1 MSMLQVLRIR
11 NFAVIRELEVEL
23 TPGLNVFTGE
33 TGAGKSLLFAALE
46 LALGGRASSDLIRT
60 GEREASVEAIF
71 TPPRGD
77 RWKALFERLGLPQ
90 EETLFIRRLIS
101 AEGRGRVYINGAL
114 STLGALTDL
123 GDMLVDIHGQHQHQ
137 SLLNPAHHLLLL
149 DASGG
154 LEGLRR
160 EAEETLSL
168 LRKAEEELLDLERR
182 ERERKE
188 RGELL
193 RFQIGEL
200 ERAALRPA
208 EEEELRR
215 ELELGRNAERLR
227 ALSGGALH
235 KLYAGEGSAIDT
247 LGEALKAME
256 ELAKLDESLRG
267 LLEQGRSSSVELK
280 EIALA
285 LRDYSET
292 RETDPRRME
301 ELEGRLEE
309 LSRLKRKYGGTVDE
323 CLRYSERAG
332 RELEELQSG
341 EERALELKG
350 QIEGLKE
357 RASRLCLKLS
367 EERSRSASA
376 LEGKV
381 VRELRELGMPGVL
394 FQVHLSHEADPEGFI
409 ICRGERVKAFSYG
422 IERGEFLI
430 SPNPGEELR
439 PLARIASGGELSR
452 IMLAL
457 KGILVEQ
464 DEIPT
469 LVFDEVDVGI
479 GGRVAEV
486 VGRRLRAIAS
496 SHQVIC
502 ITHLPQ
508 IASLAS
514 SHYLISKRTLRGR
527 TETAIEHLDVE
538 GRVEELAR
546 MAAGREVTDTARQHA
561 REMLGLKP

>member
-1 MSMLQVLRIR
+1 MLQLLRIR

-46 LALGGRASSDLIRT
+46 LALGGRATSDLIRT
-60 GEREASVEAIF
+60 GEHEASVEAIF

-77 RWKALFERLGLPQ
+77 RWQALLKSMGLPV
-90 EETLFIRRLIS
+90 EEDGLFIRRLIS

-114 STLGALTDL
+114 STLGALTEL
-123 GDMLVDIHGQHQHQ
+123 GDTLVDIHGQHQHQ
-137 SLLNPAHHLLLL
+137 SLLRPARHLLLL
-149 DASGG
+149 DAFGG

-160 EAEETLSL
+160 EVEEALSR
-168 LRKAEEELLDLERR
+168 LRKAEEELLNLEQR
-182 ERERKE
+182 ERERRE

-200 ERAALRPA
+200 ERAGLRPG
-208 EEEELRR
+208 EDEDLRR
-215 ELELGRNAERLR
+215 ELALERNAERLKV
-227 ALSGGALH
+227 LSGNAFH

-256 ELAKLDESLRG
+256 ELAELDERLKG
-267 LLEQGRSSSVELK
+267 LLEEGRSSSAELK

-285 LRDYSET
+285 LRDYSES
-292 RETDPRRME
+292 READPRRIE
-301 ELEGRLEE
+301 ELEARLEE
-309 LSRLKRKYGGTVDE
+309 LSRLKRKYGNTIEE
-323 CLRYSERAG
+323 CLRFLESAR
-332 RELEELQSG
+332 RELQELKGG

-350 QIEGLKE
+350 QIQELKG

-367 EERSRSASA
+367 EERSQRAEA

-381 VRELRELGMPGVL
+381 VRELKELGMQGVR
-394 FQVHLSHEADPEGFI
+394 FKVHLSREPDPEGFI
-409 ICRGERVKAFSYG
+409 TCRGERVKAFSHG

-486 VGRRLRAIAS
+486 VGRRLRAIAA

-514 SHYLISKRTLRGR
+514 SHYLIRKRTLRGR
-527 TETAIEHLDVE
+527 TETAIERLELE

-546 MAAGREVTDTARQHA
+546 MAAGREVTETARRHA
-561 REMLGLKP
+561 RELLGLKS